1 MHGEFTKGLTIT
13 FWAMTPDL
21 FILQFYFE
29 GIEDDED
36 LEEADLETAINAI
49 KKKGG
54 NINQKKSSNVEN
66 KQDKKE
72 VKDKK
77 ATQKSQQKTTIKS
90 LNSEG
95 SEESSSEASSDS
107 VSESDFDE
115 NEHYPYRKQKKND
128 EKEGFEEVPAQK
140 ISNNVSKKRPILT
153 PEELA
158 LGEKLISSKKC
169 RRDMEDAAWNRYMF
183 DDRDK

>member
-1 MHGEFTKGLTIT
+1 M
-13 FWAMTPDL
+13 
-21 FILQFYFE
+21 
-29 GIEDDED
+29 
-36 LEEADLETAINAI
+36 EEADVETAINAI

-54 NINQKKSSNVEN
+54 NINQKKCADTEN
-66 KQDKKE
+66 KQQKKE
-72 VKDKK
+72 LNAKK
-77 ATQKSQQKTTIKS
+77 ANQKTREKAAIKS

-95 SEESSSEASSDS
+95 SEESSSSSDS
-107 VSESDFDE
+107 DSESDFDE

-128 EKEGFEEVPAQK
+128 EKEGFEEVPVQK
-140 ISNNVSKKRPILT
+140 VSKNAKKRPILT

-158 LGEKLISSKKC
+158 LGEKLVSSKKC